1 MNKKGFTLTELLGT
15 IVILAIIALI
25 AFPAV
30 LGLINSSQN
39 ESDEAMQSFIISAT
53 REYVNDN
60 MDDFPKAL
68 STSTSVRSYGD
79 DGKITV
85 QTLIDEGYIST
96 TTIDIEDDC
105 ELLNDYVEVTSDTQ
119 KYIYEYVEVE
129 GGC

>member
-25 AFPAV
+25 AFPAI
-30 LGLINSSQN
+30 LGLISNSQN

-68 STSTSVRSYGD
+68 STSTSVRTYGD

-96 TTIDIEDDC
+96 TTIDPEDDC